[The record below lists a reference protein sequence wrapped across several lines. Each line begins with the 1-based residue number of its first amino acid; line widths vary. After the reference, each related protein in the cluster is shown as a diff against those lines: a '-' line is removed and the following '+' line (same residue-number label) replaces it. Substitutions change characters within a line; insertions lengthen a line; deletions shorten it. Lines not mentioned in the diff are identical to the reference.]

1 MKDKQALREA
11 AEKALP
17 AMQRLL
23 MMPNDELFDE
33 AALNVDGD
41 VDAANAFN
49 LLAGPET
56 MLALLDELDKK
67 QQYIKLRDQENE
79 DIALTVGKLRVE
91 LEHYKSREE
100 RVTKL
105 VLDNST
111 SWDVLYEKLEAAER
125 RIANNERVMRA
136 VVEAASI
143 RGIRPFEGIECDP
156 PTLEENAEACG
167 DAMSARIRELEAN
180 PPKPHHNGLMQISN
194 ELVQARQRI
203 AELERSETQLI
214 NERDDAESALN
225 DAYKAVMGQAP
236 EWSNWFSFGNA
247 IDEIELACE
256 LWRNQTDDVIQF
268 RQRIAELEKGH
279 QEAAKQINSWRRL
292 AKQNIAERG
301 KDISELEA
309 ARQRIAELENSETQ
323 LINERDAAESALADM
338 YQAATGER
346 PEWSNMFGFADAV
359 DVVEERLATLEAN
372 QSQTTPTGIQLIT
385 EAIGAH
391 GYIVGC
397 LLQGR
402 PDLALEESR
411 KWVSAFGQAAEI
423 VSAQDAAGIKVK
435 G

>member
-1 MKDKQALREA
+1 MSNIDKRALREV
-11 AEKALP
+11 AEKATPGNWHRASSRFNGITVTPFSLC
-17 AMQRLL
+17 
-23 MMPNDELFDE
+23 DEEVMLAHAVEKRDAEFI
-33 AALNVDGD
+33 A
-41 VDAANAFN
+41 AANPA
-49 LLAGPET
+49 T
-56 MLALLDELDKK
+56 MLALLDENLQL
-67 QQYIKLRDQENE
+67 QQEKDATEAVALALRDDMRQ
-79 DIALTVGKLRVE
+79 A
-91 LEHYKSREE
+91 REQ
-100 RVTKL
+100 
-105 VLDNST
+105 
-111 SWDVLYEKLEAAER
+111 LEAAEKQ
-125 RIANNERVMRA
+125 
-136 VVEAASI
+136 
-143 RGIRPFEGIECDP
+143 
-156 PTLEENAEACG
+156 NAEQ
-167 DAMSARIRELEAN
+167 REYYE
-180 PPKPHHNGLMQISN
+180 G
-194 ELVQARQRI
+194 VI
-203 AELERSETQLI
+203 ADGS
-214 NERDDAESALN
+214 
-225 DAYKAVMGQAP
+225 K
-236 EWSNWFSFGNA
+236 
-247 IDEIELACE
+247 
-256 LWRNQTDDVIQF
+256 
-268 RQRIAELEKGH
+268 RIAELEKGH

-435 G
+435 GE